1 LASFPNFLTTM
12 QNNVRARQPGEDAP
26 LPSLWTRITTPASK
40 WEDKDEFLDVIY
52 YARQILGII
61 LGVLWGLIP
70 MRGAAGLASFALINA
85 GTLYVYSNNFQ
96 SVDEEEYGGPFEMA
110 KEGFLTS
117 FAGFLVSWICVYS
130 AVHFD

>member
-1 LASFPNFLTTM
+1 M
-12 QNNVRARQPGEDAP
+12 QNNVRTRQSAEEGAP
-26 LPSLWTRITTPASK
+26 LSLWTRITTPSSK

-61 LGVLWGLIP
+61 LGLLWGLIP

-85 GTLYVYSNNFQ
+85 GTLYVYSNNYQ
-96 SVDEEEYGGPFEMA
+96 CVDEEEYGGAFEMV

-117 FAGFLVSWICVYS
+117 FAGFLVTWICVYS
-130 AVHFD
+130 ALHFD

>member
-1 LASFPNFLTTM
+1 M
-12 QNNVRARQPGEDAP
+12 QNSVRTRQSAEDGAP
-26 LPSLWTRITTPASK
+26 LSLWTRITTPSSK

-61 LGVLWGLIP
+61 LGLLWGLIP

-85 GTLYVYSNNFQ
+85 GTLYVYSNNYQ
-96 SVDEEEYGGPFEMA
+96 CVDEEEYGGAFEMV